1 MRIAFATLPGVAQ
14 QQQSGGAMRRPM
26 RGSNRPQRGRGG
38 NRRRENR
45 PKPSE
50 EELDAEMDSYM
61 AGPVSRQLNDW
72 CFIQIYWHIDIQL
85 IEWWSVNAK
94 CLVQETIFV

>member
-14 QQQSGGAMRRPM
+14 QQQSGGPMRRPM

-61 AGPVSRQLNDW
+61 AGPVSRQLM
-72 CFIQIYWHIDIQL
+72 IDIGYKL
-85 IEWWSVNAK
+85 Y
-94 CLVQETIFV
+94 